1 MKSLFSKIWAGS
13 LLLLAAGCAEVNCPL
28 DSVVAM
34 TCGLYDAESK
44 QAVTLTATLSVR
56 AAGTDSILLNN
67 ATNVS
72 SFLLPV
78 RQGVTTDTLLLDFST
93 VTSVQSVTDTLF
105 VDHTNEPHFEYIDCP
120 GTIFHTLKSVRWT
133 SHDLSVMPLTVDS
146 VAIVRPTVNY
156 DDIENLRI
164 YLRALDE

>member
-1 MKSLFSKIWAGS
+1 MKGLFGKLLAGCVSLFF
-13 LLLLAAGCAEVNCPL
+13 AGCTEVNCPL

-34 TCGLYDAESK
+34 TCGLYDMESK

-56 AAGTDSILLNN
+56 AAGTDSVLLNN
-67 ATNVS
+67 ATNIS

-93 VTSVQSVTDTLF
+93 ATSIQAVADTLF
-105 VDHTNEPHFEYIDCP
+105 VEHTNEPHFEYIDCP

-133 SHDLSVMPLTVDS
+133 SHDLLEMPLTVDS

-164 YLRALDE
+164 YLRALAE